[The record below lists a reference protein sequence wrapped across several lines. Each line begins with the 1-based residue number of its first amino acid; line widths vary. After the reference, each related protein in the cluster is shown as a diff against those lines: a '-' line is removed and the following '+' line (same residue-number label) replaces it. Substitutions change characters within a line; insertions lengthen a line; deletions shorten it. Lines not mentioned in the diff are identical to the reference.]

1 MIIALE
7 GIIGVGK
14 SHFLE
19 VIRKNFSNV
28 KIFTEGIDKD
38 IYKQSVKDYYKEP
51 HKYAYPFQ
59 LTMLWR
65 KMSDGLDAQEYDNQ
79 TERRGIALIERT
91 ISSNNYVFAKMAYE
105 RKYITEAYFKLYNH
119 AYEKLKKALKCP
131 DLIIYLD
138 CPESF
143 AFQNIVNRGREG
155 EEHITIEYLNEL
167 RQLYFSWLLRCDRR
181 YMEKVWVNE
190 LSEDEKLC
198 CYFQNILN
206 KYRKIDRQEE
216 KDKKYTSM
224 VKQMEILK
232 QMIKEFEE
240 ELKGERF

>member
-38 IYKQSVKDYYKEP
+38 IYKQSVKDYYTNP

-65 KMSDGLDAQEYDNQ
+65 KMSDGLDAQEYDEQ
-79 TERRGIALIERT
+79 TDGMGIALLERT

-105 RKYITEAYFKLYNH
+105 RKYITKEYFKLYNH
-119 AYEKLKKALKCP
+119 AYDKLKKALKCP

-143 AFQNIVNRGREG
+143 AFQNIANRGREG
-155 EEHITIEYLNEL
+155 EEYITIEYLNEL
-167 RQLYFSWLLRCDRR
+167 RQLYFSWLLRCNKHH
-181 YMEKVWVNE
+181 MEKVWVNE
-190 LSEDEKLC
+190 QSQDEKLC
-198 CYFQNILN
+198 YYFQKMLQ
-206 KYRKIDRQEE
+206 KYRKPEREY
-216 KDKKYTSM
+216 KDKKYNSM
-224 VKQMEILK
+224 IEKLAWIREEISK
-232 QMIKEFEE
+232 FEE